1 MLSHEILPKLCPQY
15 PLSAVMLPLMQSSVC
30 VCVCVCV
37 CVVCVCVCGVW
48 VEGRG
53 VTCTLRS
60 LFVNFRTLHT
70 ASSVRTK

>member
-30 VCVCVCV
+30 VCV
-37 CVVCVCVCGVW
+37 G
-48 VEGRG
+48 GGG

-70 ASSVRTK
+70 ASSIRTK